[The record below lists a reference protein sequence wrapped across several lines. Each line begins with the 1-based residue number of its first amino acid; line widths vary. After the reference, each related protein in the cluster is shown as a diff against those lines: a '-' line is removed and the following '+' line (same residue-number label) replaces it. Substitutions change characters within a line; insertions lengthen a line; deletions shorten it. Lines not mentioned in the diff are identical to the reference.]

1 MEKSSFDRKEM
12 LTSKTEVGE
21 VQSLREKFLHEYARK
36 KGWDPSNLS
45 PNQMIE
51 IVEQNGYKNPG
62 LILG

>member
-21 VQSLREKFLHEYARK
+21 VQSLREKFLHEYARQ

-51 IVEQNGYKNPG
+51 IVEQNGFKNPG